1 MPELPEVE
9 SVVRSLMPH
18 VLGAHVTDV
27 ELIRRES
34 LQKDSLPLSQLL
46 GLRIVQIL
54 RRGKL
59 ILFGLEEHTAEKRFL
74 VVHLRMTGALLCHP
88 AMTPKGSHTR
98 CIFHLKKE
106 DTSLSLF
113 FDDIRCF
120 GTLFLA
126 TEAMLK
132 SWKFYAELGPEP
144 LETPLALFLARVEQ
158 RKSAT
163 IKAALLDQKVLAG
176 LGNIYVDESLFL
188 ASIHPERTVA
198 SLSRDEKKL
207 LLTSIKRILKKA
219 IKGCGT
225 SFRNYQDANGQAG
238 AFQNELAV
246 YGRDKKPCIRCKTP
260 LQKIRVCGR
269 GTVFCPR
276 CQH

>member
-9 SVVRSLMPH
+9 SVVRSLAPH
-18 VLGAHVTDV
+18 LLGARFLHVTLLR
-27 ELIRRES
+27 EES
-34 LQKDSLPLSQLL
+34 LQQGSLPLSELC
-46 GLRIVQIL
+46 GRRIL
-54 RRGKL
+54 SLSRRGKL
-59 ILFGLEEHTAEKRFL
+59 ILIGLETITRPSTL

-88 AMTPKGSHTR
+88 SATPLSPHTR
-98 CIFHLKKE
+98 CCF
-106 DTSLSLF
+106 SLSSQHKPLALF

-120 GTLFLA
+120 GKLFLA
-126 TEAMLK
+126 TESMLR
-132 SWKFYAELGPEP
+132 SWKYFAELGPEP
-144 LETPLALFLARVEQ
+144 LETRLALFEDRLSQ

-176 LGNIYVDESLFL
+176 LGNIYADESLFHAHILPTRPVESLSHEEIKLLL
-188 ASIHPERTVA
+188 ASIKH
-198 SLSRDEKKL
+198 
-207 LLTSIKRILKKA
+207 ILKKA

-225 SFRNYQDANGQAG
+225 SFRNYRDANGHAG

-246 YGRDKKPCIRCKTP
+246 YGRAGLPCLHCHTRLKKT
-260 LQKIRVCGR
+260 RVCGR